1 MFIPWIKSGLFVFWT
16 VLVLN
21 FMLTQGNSVPI
32 LQDEQI
38 EVARDFKQIAQG
50 HSASK
55 WWSQDFFC
63 VCGCVGS

>member
-1 MFIPWIKSGLFVFWT
+1 VVLLFFGQCWF
-16 VLVLN
+16 LN
-21 FMLTQGNSVPI
+21 FMLAQGNSVPI
-32 LQDEQI
+32 LQMSIYI